1 MNFVSAAFATLV
13 DEVTAMVEP
22 LVARKRRRPPVTF
35 VERGGEF
42 EFYRNERRAPVLVA
56 RGALSNLQYVK
67 LPKEITAQ
75 PVEVRLDG
83 GRVLSKTLQ
92 LPAASRGYLDAVVT
106 NQLERMTPW
115 AADRVVFDYKLAE
128 EGASSPDQISVRL
141 VATSRDVFDA
151 TMARLS
157 AAGIQPALVG
167 TSEDPLE
174 ETSAVNLLHTD
185 RSGRRDKLRRRI
197 ATALLAILAIGLI
210 GSGLSSW
217 RLYGVNAEAAEVQ
230 DQMDAARR
238 VIEEARSK
246 AEHSEDYARLLA
258 SKQKALPMVTLLEEL
273 SKVLPASTYLTEL
286 GVQRDEVRLAGY
298 SSDAPALIG
307 ILDGADH
314 LSDVHFAA
322 ATTRGDN
329 DSRDRFEIVAHLQS
343 PDTLAA
349 AAPAPASAPETP

>member
-1 MNFVSAAFATLV
+1 MNFISAAFATLV

-22 LVARKRRRPPVTF
+22 LLARRQRRAPVTF
-35 VERGGEF
+35 VERGGEY
-42 EFYRNERRAPVLVA
+42 EFYRNEKRSPVLVA
-56 RGALSNLQYVK
+56 RGALADLGRTK
-67 LPKEITAQ
+67 LPKELTAQ

-92 LPAASRGYLDAVVT
+92 LPAASRAYLDAIVS
-106 NQLERMTPW
+106 NQLERTTPW

-128 EGASSPDQISVRL
+128 DGAARADQIAVRL

-157 AAGIQPALVG
+157 AAGIRPALVG

-174 ETSAVNLLHTD
+174 EASAVNLLHTD
-185 RSGRRDKLRRRI
+185 RSGRRDKLRRRV
-197 ATALLAILAIGLI
+197 ANGLLALVALGVA
-210 GSGLSSW
+210 GSLLSGW
-217 RLYGVNAEAAEVQ
+217 NLYSASAQAAEMQ
-230 DQMDAARR
+230 AQMDEARR

-246 AEHSEDYARLLA
+246 AEHSEEYAKIMAR
-258 SKQKALPMVTLLEEL
+258 KQATVPMVTLVEEL

-286 GVQRDEVRLAGY
+286 GVQNQEVRLAGY

-322 ATTRGDN
+322 ATTRGDK
-329 DSRDRFEIVAHLQS
+329 DSRDRFEIVAHLQ
-343 PDTLAA
+343 PP
-349 AAPAPASAPETP
+349 AAPPPEAKGAPQPGSP